1 MSSSIFTDK
10 STKPDDRLLAETL
23 GATSPF
29 LEQIRKY
36 LNDHYTDIHE
46 EWKFYGQK
54 YGWQL
59 KLIQKKRTIL
69 YVIPSDGCF
78 RVTFVFGD
86 RAVEAVE
93 KSDLPET
100 IKETLKN
107 ARKYMEGRGVQVEVK
122 GAENIEIVE
131 KLSEIKISH

>member
-1 MSSSIFTDK
+1 MSPSIFNDK
-10 STKPDDRLLAETL
+10 STKPDDRLLAEIL

-29 LEQIRKY
+29 LEQLREHFKQNY
-36 LNDHYTDIHE
+36 DDIHE

-69 YVIPSDGCF
+69 YVIPSESCF
-78 RVTFVFGD
+78 RITFVLGD

-93 KSDLPET
+93 KRGLPET
-100 IKETLKN
+100 IKETLRN
-107 ARKYMEGRGVQVEVK
+107 ARKYMEGRGIQVEVK
-122 GAENIEIVE
+122 GPEDVKIVE
-131 KLSEIKISH
+131 KLAQIKMNN